1 MIALL
6 CFFLTLLASP
16 FKSKSRLEAEN
27 AALRHQLI
35 VLRRKVRG
43 LVSTSRTGIACS
55 WSSCID
61 GSIIFLVRRL
71 VRSRRG
77 RLKCQHVCKPRL
89 GRVESDPCDG
99 ELLNAWLYSGKNDL
113 LNPLAGDFW
122 VSNPIINACRLM
134 SPLWEEVNRTT
145 APSAAAYAPAPAIPP
160 RPVLGYRRRLRR
172 CLPSQAGTCAAV
184 RNLPAA

>member
-71 VRSRRG
+71 VRSRARSDRVS
-77 RLKCQHVCKPRL
+77 RLTGK
-89 GRVESDPCDG
+89 RVRYRS
-99 ELLNAWLYSGKNDL
+99 
-113 LNPLAGDFW
+113 
-122 VSNPIINACRLM
+122 V
-134 SPLWEEVNRTT
+134 
-145 APSAAAYAPAPAIPP
+145 PAPRFGAFPT
-160 RPVLGYRRRLRR
+160 VGQLRR
-172 CLPSQAGTCAAV
+172 QNSISVHL
-184 RNLPAA
+184 